1 MIITLI
7 KYIKSF
13 VSITPRG
20 MASKCSPM
28 ERYVNDACCYEPGP
42 PEFRNEFKQK
52 HESDLNSKR
61 DEEGHDGVR
70 GEGRGEHPDTDV
82 TSADQNKS
90 LGNRKSQR
98 HGQRYPARQS

>member
-28 ERYVNDACCYEPGP
+28 ERYVNNAAMNPEP
-42 PEFRNEFKQK
+42 
-52 HESDLNSKR
+52 HSSAINSNKTTNPISIANVIKKATMVFGVR
-61 DEEGHDGVR
+61 DEANI
-70 GEGRGEHPDTDV
+70 PI
-82 TSADQNKS
+82 
-90 LGNRKSQR
+90 LM
-98 HGQRYPARQS
+98 

>member
-28 ERYVNDACCYEPGP
+28 ERYVNNAAMNPEP
-42 PEFRNEFKQK
+42 
-52 HESDLNSKR
+52 HSSAINSNKTTNPISIANVIKKAKMVFGVR
-61 DEEGHDGVR
+61 DEANI
-70 GEGRGEHPDTDV
+70 PI
-82 TSADQNKS
+82 
-90 LGNRKSQR
+90 LM
-98 HGQRYPARQS
+98 

>member
-28 ERYVNDACCYEPGP
+28 ERYVNNAAMNPEP
-42 PEFRNEFKQK
+42 
-52 HESDLNSKR
+52 HSSAMNSNKTTNPISIANVIKKATMVF
-61 DEEGHDGVR
+61 GVS
-70 GEGRGEHPDTDV
+70 EHSDTDV
-82 TSADQNKS
+82 TSTD
-90 LGNRKSQR
+90 
-98 HGQRYPARQS
+98 